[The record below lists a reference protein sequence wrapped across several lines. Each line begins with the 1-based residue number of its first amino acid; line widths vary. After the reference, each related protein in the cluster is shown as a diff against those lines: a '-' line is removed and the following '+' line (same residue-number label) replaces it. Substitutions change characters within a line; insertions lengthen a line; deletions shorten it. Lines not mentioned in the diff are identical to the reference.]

1 MSPQVRNSILIGG
14 GVLVGAVAGGVGVYL
29 WREQVWQGRLDEEMA
44 AFRETYAKS
53 QEAWNVQRENEYA
66 EQMEEMKQEHIRQ
79 IKTIQEAYNQ
89 VFEESGVVPETSKD
103 PVETQSIKPKNDY
116 RDYKNIVDRY
126 TSNTLEP
133 EAEEQKEEERE
144 MPRIPKRREGMP
156 YLISE
161 DQHIEILQEVTT
173 IYLEYYRDD
182 LLVQADGVPL
192 GGMTYDN
199 LVGDDNLAYL
209 KVLGEDGVIHV
220 KAPDRDMVYEIT
232 YVNSDFMDS
241 DEHVADVYG
250 IGFDNDRDYYDEED
264 EW

>member
-1 MSPQVRNSILIGG
+1 MRPLTRNSVLIGG
-14 GVLVGAVAGGVGVYL
+14 GVIFGAIAGGVGVYL
-29 WREQVWQGRLDEEMA
+29 WQQQVWQGRLEEEMA
-44 AFRETYAKS
+44 AFREMYAES
-53 QEAWNVQRENEYA
+53 QAVWNVKREEEYA
-66 EQMEEMKQEHIRQ
+66 AKMDEMKQEHVRQ

-89 VFEESGVVPETSKD
+89 VFEESGVVPDNPKD
-103 PVETQSIKPKNDY
+103 PVETQSIKPKSEMAKY
-116 RDYKNIVDRY
+116 ENIVSRY
-126 TSNTLEP
+126 ANEITTEQEP
-133 EAEEQKEEERE
+133 EEEKE

-161 DQHIEILQEVTT
+161 DQHIDILQEVTT

-209 KVLGEDGVIHV
+209 KALGEDGVIHV

>member
-1 MSPQVRNSILIGG
+1 MSPLTRNSVLIVG
-14 GVLVGAVAGGVGVYL
+14 GVIFGAIAGGVGVYL
-29 WREQVWQGRLDEEMA
+29 WQQQVWQGSLEEEMA
-44 AFRETYAKS
+44 AFREMYAES
-53 QEAWNVQRENEYA
+53 QAVWNVKREEEYA
-66 EQMEEMKQEHIRQ
+66 AKMDEMKQEHVRQ

-89 VFEESGVVPETSKD
+89 VFEESGVVPDNPKD
-103 PVETQSIKPKNDY
+103 PVETQSIKPKTEMTKY
-116 RDYKNIVDRY
+116 ENIISRY
-126 TSNTLEP
+126 TNEITTEQEP
-133 EAEEQKEEERE
+133 EKEKE

-209 KVLGEDGVIHV
+209 KSLGEDGVIHV

>member
-1 MSPQVRNSILIGG
+1 MSPLTRNSVLIGG
-14 GVLVGAVAGGVGVYL
+14 GVIFGAIAGGVGVYL
-29 WREQVWQGRLDEEMA
+29 WQQQIWQGRLEEEMV
-44 AFRETYAKS
+44 AFREMYAES
-53 QEAWNVQRENEYA
+53 QAVWNVKREEEYA
-66 EQMEEMKQEHIRQ
+66 AKMEEMKQEHVRQ

-89 VFEESGVVPETSKD
+89 VFEESGVVPDNPKD
-103 PVETQSIKPKNDY
+103 PVVTQSIKPKSEMATY
-116 RDYKNIVDRY
+116 ENIISRY
-126 TSNTLEP
+126 TNEITTEQEP
-133 EAEEQKEEERE
+133 EEEKE
-144 MPRIPKRREGMP
+144 MPRIPKRRDGMP

-161 DQHIEILQEVTT
+161 DQHIDILQEVTT

-209 KVLGEDGVIHV
+209 KALGEDGVIHV
-220 KAPDRDMVYEIT
+220 KAHDRDMVYEIT

-241 DEHVADVYG
+241 DEHVAEVYG
-250 IGFDNDRDYYDEED
+250 IGFNNDRDYYDEED

>member
-1 MSPQVRNSILIGG
+1 MSPLTRNSVLIGG
-14 GVLVGAVAGGVGVYL
+14 GVIFGAIAGGVGVYL
-29 WREQVWQGRLDEEMA
+29 WQQQVWQGRLEEEMA
-44 AFRETYAKS
+44 AFREMYAES
-53 QEAWNVQRENEYA
+53 QAVWNVKREEEYA
-66 EQMEEMKQEHIRQ
+66 AKMNEMKQEHIRQ
-79 IKTIQEAYNQ
+79 LHTIQEAYNQ
-89 VFEESGVVPETSKD
+89 VFEESGVVPDNPKD
-103 PVETQSIKPKNDY
+103 PVVTQTIKPKSEMAKY
-116 RDYKNIVDRY
+116 ENIISRY
-126 TSNTLEP
+126 ANEITTEQEP
-133 EAEEQKEEERE
+133 EKEKE
-144 MPRIPKRREGMP
+144 MPRIPKRRDGMP

-161 DQHIEILQEVTT
+161 DQHIDILQEVTT

-209 KVLGEDGVIHV
+209 KALGEDGIIHV

>member
-1 MSPQVRNSILIGG
+1 MSPLTRNSVLIGG
-14 GVLVGAVAGGVGVYL
+14 GVIFGAIAGGVGVYL
-29 WREQVWQGRLDEEMA
+29 WQQQVWQGRLEEEMA
-44 AFRETYAKS
+44 AFREMYAES
-53 QEAWNVQRENEYA
+53 QAVWNVKREEEYA
-66 EQMEEMKQEHIRQ
+66 AKMEEMKQEHIRH
-79 IKTIQEAYNQ
+79 IHTIQSAYNQ
-89 VFEESGVVPETSKD
+89 VFEESGVVPDNPKD
-103 PVETQSIKPKNDY
+103 PVVTQSIKPKSEQATY
-116 RDYKNIVDRY
+116 ENIVSRY
-126 TSNTLEP
+126 ANEITTKQEP
-133 EAEEQKEEERE
+133 EEEKE
-144 MPRIPKRREGMP
+144 MPRIPKRRDGMP

-161 DQHIEILQEVTT
+161 DQHIDILQEVTT

-209 KVLGEDGVIHV
+209 KALGEDGVIHV